1 MRRRWMII
9 AVLMMTLCLLCACG
23 GKEKDP
29 LQVPMDFRTELL
41 ARGGC
46 AFELAARSEAGDRL
60 WELELACALDP
71 EGRGTVTVLAP
82 ESIAGISAVLEDGK
96 NSLRYGELS
105 LGLGTLPGTE
115 LAPAA
120 APGALVRAWARDWI
134 ASAGPEE
141 DGLLVCYGEGPNT
154 VRTRFDSGGVPLR
167 AELLTDGRARFTAE
181 IRNFE
186 WKAEEDNETTEENL
200 G

>member
-1 MRRRWMII
+1 MRRRWMIF
-9 AVLMMTLCLLCACG
+9 AVPMMTLCLLCACG
-23 GKEKDP
+23 GKEQNP
-29 LQVPMDFRTELL
+29 LRAPMDFRAELL

-60 WELELACALDP
+60 WELELACELDA
-71 EGRGTVTVLAP
+71 EGNGSVTVLAP
-82 ESIAGISAVLEDGK
+82 ESIAGIRAVLEGGK
-96 NSLRYGELS
+96 GSLRYGELS
-105 LGLGTLPGTE
+105 LGLGKLPGTE

-141 DGLLVCYGEGPNT
+141 EGLLVCYGDGPLT
-154 VRTRFDSGGVPLR
+154 VRTCFDAGGVPLR
-167 AELLTDGRARFTAE
+167 AELLVEGRTRFSAE
-181 IRNFE
+181 IRKFE
-186 WKAEEDNETTEENL
+186 WKAKEHNETTEENL